1 MLGANATTRTP
12 REPTTRPMTIHGRR
26 MPSFDEVRSLIFPK
40 NGLAKID
47 SREPVAATSAKLFG
61 ACFDPHERVDLQCQG
76 DQQRRPAAKLLAISS
91 G

>member
-61 ACFDPHERVDLQCQG
+61 ACLIPTSVDLQCQG